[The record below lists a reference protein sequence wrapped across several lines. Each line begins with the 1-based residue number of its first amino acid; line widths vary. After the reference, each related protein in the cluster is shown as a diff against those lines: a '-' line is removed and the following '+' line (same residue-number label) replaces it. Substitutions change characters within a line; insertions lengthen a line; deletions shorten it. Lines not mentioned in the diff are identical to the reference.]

1 MMQTPF
7 VGVADI
13 HAGAFPDRFQTFEF
27 VDLSG
32 VIFLIFA
39 DPGGTFGRSSG
50 GGAFFFG
57 LEHKLAIEP
66 RAENIAEERLADKYY
81 LRIKMPRL
89 PLDLV
94 GCKRHGRTI

>member
-1 MMQTPF
+1 MQTPL

-13 HAGAFPDRFQTFEF
+13 HAGTFPDRFETLEF

-39 DPGGTFGRSSG
+39 DPGGTFGRSCG
-50 GGAFFFG
+50 GGGFFFG
-57 LEHKLAIEP
+57 LEHKLAIDP
-66 RAENIAEERLADKYY
+66 RAENIAEERVADKYY
-81 LRIKMPRL
+81 LRIKMPGL

-94 GCKRHGRTI
+94 GRKGIDRTI